1 MSTVTMEMRQAL
13 CTVVGIY
20 SCSLFAIQ
28 AERVQCGDVISSE
41 TRRHVDAYVCPTKFH
56 REKENR
62 CCNPPRFNCCRE
74 PTFLEN
80 HLTAVLS
87 TAIIVIFALLTMIII
102 VCLCWEKCLLH
113 KIIRKKPALD
123 YMARPEETEY
133 LSGLSLPNEYCSE
146 KHAYEVNA
154 EIIYRP
160 NKDPL

>member
-1 MSTVTMEMRQAL
+1 MRQAL

-20 SCSLFAIQ
+20 SCSLFAVQ

-41 TRRHVDAYVCPTKFH
+41 TRRYVDAYVCPTKFH
-56 REKENR
+56 REKENQ
-62 CCNPPRFNCCRE
+62 CCSPPKFNCCRE

-80 HLTAVLS
+80 HLSAILFTAL
-87 TAIIVIFALLTMIII
+87 IVTFTLLTMIII

-113 KIIRKKPALD
+113 KIIRRKPALD
-123 YMARPEETEY
+123 YMARPEETEH
-133 LSGLSLPNEYCSE
+133 LNGLSLPNEYCNE
-146 KHAYEVNA
+146 KNAYEVNA